1 VRGPQQLATGVAMAL
16 LLVACAEKKVEDM
29 NLAELGTAYGREICK
44 VYAPD
49 GDKAGTA
56 REAVDQLG
64 KGFASLGKLGEIT
77 AAAAMI
83 AKDNP
88 EQSSDFTRA
97 RARVLDSC
105 PAGKAGWARQGS

>member
-1 VRGPQQLATGVAMAL
+1 VRGLQYVAVGIAMTFLLA
-16 LLVACAEKKVEDM
+16 ACAEKKVEDM
-29 NLAELGTAYGREICK
+29 NLAELGTAYGKEICK
-44 VYAPD
+44 IYAPD
-49 GDKAGTA
+49 GDKPDTA
-56 REAVDQLG
+56 RAAVDQLG

-88 EQSSDFTRA
+88 EQSVEFTRA
-97 RARVLDSC
+97 RERVLDSC